1 MIDVAIIGGGVA
13 ALSAAIYL
21 ARAGNEVRVFDKGS
35 FGGELN
41 NIAEISNYPGFWAK
55 AVS

>member
-35 FGGELN
+35 FGEN
-41 NIAEISNYPGFWAK
+41 
-55 AVS
+55 